1 VSQFHWDPDTY
12 LQVMREEV
20 PAYDRLQDEVAR
32 AAAGLRVECVLDLGT

>member
-1 VSQFHWDPDTY
+1 
-12 LQVMREEV
+12 MREEV